1 MIFIPAGLAA
11 VAVLFFFLSRGQGK
25 KALDMQAIETSSSA
39 DLVQLAADIA
49 REIGPGSMN
58 QTAEVKGVVECPDPL
73 KAEMSGTDCIWYR
86 STVTREYEE
95 SYTEKDSNGNTRN
108 GTRRGSE
115 TVSTNERRL
124 PFLVRDSTGTIEVD
138 PEGATMDGERVLSK
152 FEQGERGTSIRLG
165 SFSMN
170 IGAIGSGRRTLGYK
184 LEEWAVPTG
193 RNVYVLGEAKDD
205 GGRLR
210 VGKPGTKGGHFLIS
224 LKSEEQLVKA
234 AKTGSTVLG
243 VLSAVF
249 GGAAVV
255 VLVLVLTGIL

>member
-25 KALDMQAIETSSSA
+25 KALDMQATETSTSA
-39 DLVQLAADIA
+39 ELERLARDIA
-49 REIGPGSMN
+49 AEIGPGSLN
-58 QTAEVKGVVECPDPL
+58 QVAEIKGVVESPNPL

-108 GTRRGSE
+108 ATRRGSE
-115 TVSTNERRL
+115 TVSANERRL

-138 PEGATMDGERVLSK
+138 PEGATMDGERVLSQ
-152 FEQGERGTSIRLG
+152 FEQGERGASIRVG
-165 SFSMN
+165 TFSMN
-170 IGAIGSGRRTLGYK
+170 IAAIGSGRRTLGYK
-184 LEEWAVPTG
+184 LEEWAIPTG

-210 VGKPGTKGGHFLIS
+210 VGKPGIKEGRFLIS
-224 LKSEEQLVKA
+224 LKSEEQLVQA

-249 GGAAVV
+249 GVAAVV
-255 VLVLVLTGIL
+255 ILVLVLTGVM